1 MIRENQRLLNWL
13 NVFSDG
19 VIVFLS
25 LPAAFWIRFFVLPG
39 GIISVPLSRYMAMD
53 IFLTGAQLFIY
64 GAMELYR
71 SYRTIPLRRELPRLW
86 CANGL
91 MMLVLLSGLFVQH
104 DEHYSRGTL
113 AIFFLLSAGVLSCK
127 RVLLRKIL
135 HYFRQEGYNLKHVLI
150 LGSGSAAQNY
160 LRTIRTSK
168 ELGFHP
174 IGHIASQRMKGR
186 A

>member
-39 GIISVPLSRYMAMD
+39 GIISVPLSRYMALD

-104 DEHYSRGTL
+104 E
-113 AIFFLLSAGVLSCK
+113 I
-127 RVLLRKIL
+127 
-135 HYFRQEGYNLKHVLI
+135 
-150 LGSGSAAQNY
+150 
-160 LRTIRTSK
+160 
-168 ELGFHP
+168 
-174 IGHIASQRMKGR
+174 GR
-186 A
+186 AHV